1 MIAVANRPHNAA
13 TGPMKR
19 PDSLA
24 AQRQRLY
31 DQIIREEDVPA
42 LLGGLS
48 VDDYIAQRDA
58 LNRSATEADAA

>member
-1 MIAVANRPHNAA
+1 
-13 TGPMKR
+13 MKR
-19 PDSLA
+19 PDPTA

-48 VDDYIAQRDA
+48 VDEYLARINAPDTTA
-58 LNRSATEADAA
+58 EAA

>member
-1 MIAVANRPHNAA
+1 
-13 TGPMKR
+13 MKR
-19 PDSLA
+19 HDPTA